1 MELRLPAAKVQQ
13 GDLTLFS
20 TAIKVKSLIQDNFYS
35 VETLDPSG
43 GSDSGYQRLLNKA
56 RARKL
61 ADYIVKGQ
69 DNQDAFLPT
78 SVFLATDKRLDFDAT
93 TNTISFDP
101 VIIGPFN
108 VVDGQHRLEGLKMAA
123 KKDDR
128 VLEFAVPVN
137 IAANLSELHQM
148 CHFLIVNTT
157 QRSVDKAV
165 EQQIVAR
172 LTESWKVE
180 EIPSL
185 PKWILHVVERAE
197 VRKAVKIV
205 EFLNETP
212 DSPWHGRIKMANQD
226 RGSMKQGISFVNQG
240 SFVKAIT
247 KYVLTDNNPLSA
259 LNDFDKE
266 KKIFLNY
273 WKAISGILGDG
284 STSVLYRYNGV
295 ELFCQF
301 SIPFFTKLQE
311 NRNFTVN
318 TMKNL
323 LRDCFENIEGEHA
336 VGVGHAQWW
345 GSGGKA
351 SGLNAAAIR
360 IVAREM
366 SKALH
371 KSAMSS
377 ELKY

>member
-1 MELRLPAAKVQQ
+1 MELKLPAAKVQQ

-43 GSDSGYQRLLNKA
+43 EDDSGYQRLLNKA

-69 DNQDAFLPT
+69 NNQDAFLPT
-78 SVFLATDKRLDFDAT
+78 SVFLATDKNLDFDAT

-101 VIIGPFN
+101 VIIGPFS
-108 VVDGQHRLEGLKMAA
+108 VVDGQHRLEGLKIAA

-137 IAANLSELHQM
+137 IAANLPKLHQM

-157 QRSVDKAV
+157 QKSVDKAV

-172 LTESWKVE
+172 LTESLDVE

-185 PKWILHVVERAE
+185 PKWILNVVERGE
-197 VRKAVKIV
+197 VEKAVKIAK
-205 EFLNETP
+205 FLNETP
-212 DSPWHGRIKMANQD
+212 NSPWYGRIKMANQAPGPTNQ
-226 RGSMKQGISFVNQG
+226 RSFVNQG

-247 KYVLTDNNPLSA
+247 KYILTANNPISV

-266 KKIFLNY
+266 KKIFLN
-273 WKAISGILGDG
+273 
-284 STSVLYRYNGV
+284 
-295 ELFCQF
+295 
-301 SIPFFTKLQE
+301 
-311 NRNFTVN
+311 
-318 TMKNL
+318 
-323 LRDCFENIEGEHA
+323 
-336 VGVGHAQWW
+336 
-345 GSGGKA
+345 
-351 SGLNAAAIR
+351 
-360 IVAREM
+360 
-366 SKALH
+366 
-371 KSAMSS
+371 
-377 ELKY
+377 

>member
-1 MELRLPAAKVQQ
+1 MELRLPAVKVQQ

-43 GSDSGYQRLLNKA
+43 ESDSGYQRLLNKA

-78 SVFLATDKRLDFDAT
+78 SVFLATDKNLDFDAT

-101 VIIGPFN
+101 VIIGPFS

-128 VLEFAVPVN
+128 VLEFAAPVN
-137 IAANLSELHQM
+137 IAANLPELHQM

-172 LTESWKVE
+172 LTESLDVE

-185 PKWILHVVERAE
+185 PKWILNVVERGE
-197 VRKAVKIV
+197 VEKAVKIAK
-205 EFLNETP
+205 FLNETP
-212 DSPWHGRIKMANQD
+212 DSPWHGRVKMANQD
-226 RGSMKQGISFVNQG
+226 RGSVNQRSFINQR

-247 KYVLTDNNPLSA
+247 KYVLTANNPISA

-273 WKAISGILGDG
+273 WKAISDVLDDG
-284 STSVLYRYNGV
+284 SASVLYRYNGV

-311 NRNFTVN
+311 NRSFTVD

-336 VGVGHAQWW
+336 GVGHAQWW
-345 GSGGKA
+345 VSGGKA
-351 SGLNAAAIR
+351 SGLNTAAVR

-371 KSAMSS
+371 KPAMSS
-377 ELKY
+377 ELEL